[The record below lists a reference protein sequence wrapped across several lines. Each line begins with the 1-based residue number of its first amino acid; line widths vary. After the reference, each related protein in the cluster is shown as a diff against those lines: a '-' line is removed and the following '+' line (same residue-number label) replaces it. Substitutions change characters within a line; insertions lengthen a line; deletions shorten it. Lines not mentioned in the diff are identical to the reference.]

1 MITIYEFTE
10 GAVTQGFPLVMACG
24 FFDGVHRGHQALLRA
39 AAEEARNRSGKA
51 VALSFSPHPQSIIQP
66 GKKVRLLTSRE
77 QKIRLFE
84 EYGLDGCI
92 LLDFSESIRG
102 MKPDDFIRFLR
113 GEFPNLA
120 HLVVGRN
127 WRFGAGNR
135 GDAELLGRI
144 AKSNGLG
151 ITAADAVT
159 WEGEP
164 ISSSR
169 IRQAV
174 EKGDLDSV
182 QAMLGRPFQV
192 IGRVRHGHQIGRRL
206 GFPTANIQP
215 DEVLLLP
222 AGIYATLTLTE
233 SREYPSVTYIG
244 RRPTF
249 QNTGGD
255 QFIEIFIMDQ
265 ELDLYGREL
274 EVSFIKKIRE
284 DKKFDSPESLS
295 RQIAKDVEEARSI
308 LSEPVSDREA

>member
-10 GAVTQGFPLVMACG
+10 GAITRGFPLVMACG

-39 AAEEARNRSGKA
+39 SSEEARNRGGKA
-51 VALSFSPHPQSIIQP
+51 VALSFSPHPQSVIQP

-84 EYGLDGCI
+84 AYGLDGCI
-92 LLDFSESIRG
+92 LLDFSEGIRR
-102 MKPDDFIRFLR
+102 MKPEDFIGFLR
-113 GEFPNLA
+113 GEFPHLA
-120 HLVVGRN
+120 HLVGGGN

-135 GDAELLGRI
+135 GDAVLLGRI
-144 AKSNGLG
+144 AESNGLG
-151 ITAADAVT
+151 ITAVDPVT

-169 IRQAV
+169 IRRAV
-174 EKGDLDSV
+174 ADGDLRSV
-182 QAMLGRPFQV
+182 HAMLGRPFQV

-222 AGIYATLTLTE
+222 AGIYATLTLVDGG
-233 SREYPSVTYIG
+233 EYPSVTYIG

-249 QNTGGD
+249 EDTGGD
-255 QFIEIFIMDQ
+255 QFIEVFIMDQ

-284 DKKFDSPESLS
+284 DKMFDSPEALS
-295 RQIAKDVEEARSI
+295 RQIARDVEEARSI
-308 LSEPVSDREA
+308 LAESVSGREA